1 MTQGTALLAFDFT
14 GVIHGWMNGVENTWW
29 FGMHFILAK
38 ALQRT
43 QRFLIDED

>member
-1 MTQGTALLAFDFT
+1 MDEW
-14 GVIHGWMNGVENTWW
+14 VDNTWW